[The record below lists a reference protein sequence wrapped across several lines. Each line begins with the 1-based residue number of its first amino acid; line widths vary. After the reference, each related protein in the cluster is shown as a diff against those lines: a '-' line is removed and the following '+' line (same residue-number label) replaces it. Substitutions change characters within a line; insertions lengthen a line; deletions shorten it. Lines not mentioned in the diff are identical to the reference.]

1 METKFIGLEGFN
13 EIESLPTKKRRVC
26 RRELTTAQKTVRF
39 VKRATTFCA
48 KSVVRMSKNTAA
60 KLAQAIE
67 NRKGSLKSV
76 TIKSVNSP
84 KKAKTQISAID
95 KAFNESRNG
104 TTKSAGEIVSE
115 LSFKSGK
122 QYAHLAPSAIR
133 SQKLLRKKA
142 VLAVVAC
149 FSAITLSCVTVAS
162 ALDMKDNNSA
172 QTPALV
178 ATSDEA
184 VPNTEIDGESA
195 SANLKAI
202 SPSCASLYIDGKFI
216 GARTPYGYLKAEDD
230 CHQLIIDPVA
240 AVVVQRMFRWASEG
254 AGLNTIAVRLN
265 EAGILTPSHY
275 KKMQGKITH
284 ENLLGSGKWQTR
296 TVGVILRSEVYTG
309 DLVQGQTK
317 TVDHRQVKADAEE
330 WTVVRDTHEAIIS
343 REQFAAVQEILN
355 QTASRAKARE
365 VKAFTPNLLK
375 GKVFCAHCG
384 GSLHRQRNIRKK
396 SDDVYFY
403 HCLSQSRISKDACP
417 GVTIRED
424 ALLDMLADMLQ
435 DSLDTALGQYTLSLA
450 ELPRQAADRAELR
463 EKITSRKQEI
473 QRLRSIVRS
482 LYENLVQG
490 VLTKDEYFDY
500 KEKYESRIADLA
512 VEMEQLEDGLRT
524 MDAQAEQH
532 RALEQDAA
540 QIKTDRALT
549 GVLIERLI
557 DRIEVSHDKQIT
569 VRYRFQSE
577 FETYA
582 EVLEQ
587 CRNM

>member
-76 TIKSVNSP
+76 TIKSVNSS

-162 ALDMKDNNSA
+162 ALDMKDNNSV

-184 VPNTEIDGESA
+184 VPHTEIDGESA

-216 GARTPYGYLKAEDD
+216 GATEEIDQLNADLDQVLVNYRRDYDDETTTEFANSVEVVTGNASGTDLITADEIMALADGKFSISLSTDIVYTRDVAYDTKVKYDEDKSSSYKKVTTKGVKGEEEVTVRTTFVDGVQTDAVQTDAKTLKEAVDEVVVKGKAEDTSSSTGSSSTSSD
-230 CHQLIIDPVA
+230 SSSSSSSSDSSSSSSSNSSSNYTTGSSGSSGMFAWPLPYTHTLTSTFGTRWGRLHGGLDISDGGVYGQPIYASASGTVTFSGGDNSGYGNYVIIDHGSGYTTLYGHCSSLVA
-240 AVVVQRMFRWASEG
+240 VTGQYVNQGDLIGYVGSTGNSTGPHLHFE
-254 AGLNTIAVRLN
+254 IRLN
-265 EAGILTPSHY
+265 GE
-275 KKMQGKITH
+275 KMDP
-284 ENLLGSGKWQTR
+284 LG
-296 TVGVILRSEVYTG
+296 YT
-309 DLVQGQTK
+309 
-317 TVDHRQVKADAEE
+317 
-330 WTVVRDTHEAIIS
+330 S
-343 REQFAAVQEILN
+343 
-355 QTASRAKARE
+355 
-365 VKAFTPNLLK
+365 
-375 GKVFCAHCG
+375 
-384 GSLHRQRNIRKK
+384 
-396 SDDVYFY
+396 
-403 HCLSQSRISKDACP
+403 
-417 GVTIRED
+417 
-424 ALLDMLADMLQ
+424 
-435 DSLDTALGQYTLSLA
+435 
-450 ELPRQAADRAELR
+450 
-463 EKITSRKQEI
+463 
-473 QRLRSIVRS
+473 
-482 LYENLVQG
+482 
-490 VLTKDEYFDY
+490 
-500 KEKYESRIADLA
+500 
-512 VEMEQLEDGLRT
+512 
-524 MDAQAEQH
+524 
-532 RALEQDAA
+532 
-540 QIKTDRALT
+540 
-549 GVLIERLI
+549 
-557 DRIEVSHDKQIT
+557 
-569 VRYRFQSE
+569 
-577 FETYA
+577 
-582 EVLEQ
+582 
-587 CRNM
+587 

>member
-76 TIKSVNSP
+76 TIKSVNSS

-162 ALDMKDNNSA
+162 ALDMKDNNSV

-216 GARTPYGYLKAEDD
+216 GATEEIDQLNADLEQVLVDYRRDYDD
-230 CHQLIIDPVA
+230 ETTTEFANSVE
-240 AVVVQRMFRWASEG
+240 VVQV
-254 AGLNTIAVRLN
+254 TQAVQ
-265 EAGILTPSHY
+265 T
-275 KKMQGKITH
+275 
-284 ENLLGSGKWQTR
+284 LLPQTR
-296 TVGVILRSEVYTG
+296 LWH
-309 DLVQGQTK
+309 L
-317 TVDHRQVKADAEE
+317 
-330 WTVVRDTHEAIIS
+330 
-343 REQFAAVQEILN
+343 
-355 QTASRAKARE
+355 QTAS
-365 VKAFTPNLLK
+365 
-375 GKVFCAHCG
+375 
-384 GSLHRQRNIRKK
+384 
-396 SDDVYFY
+396 
-403 HCLSQSRISKDACP
+403 
-417 GVTIRED
+417 
-424 ALLDMLADMLQ
+424 
-435 DSLDTALGQYTLSLA
+435 
-450 ELPRQAADRAELR
+450 
-463 EKITSRKQEI
+463 
-473 QRLRSIVRS
+473 
-482 LYENLVQG
+482 
-490 VLTKDEYFDY
+490 
-500 KEKYESRIADLA
+500 
-512 VEMEQLEDGLRT
+512 
-524 MDAQAEQH
+524 
-532 RALEQDAA
+532 
-540 QIKTDRALT
+540 
-549 GVLIERLI
+549 
-557 DRIEVSHDKQIT
+557 
-569 VRYRFQSE
+569 FQSHFQQTLFTQE
-577 FETYA
+577 MWLMT
-582 EVLEQ
+582 Q
-587 CRNM
+587 R

>member
-1 METKFIGLEGFN
+1 
-13 EIESLPTKKRRVC
+13 
-26 RRELTTAQKTVRF
+26 
-39 VKRATTFCA
+39 
-48 KSVVRMSKNTAA
+48 
-60 KLAQAIE
+60 
-67 NRKGSLKSV
+67 
-76 TIKSVNSP
+76 
-84 KKAKTQISAID
+84 
-95 KAFNESRNG
+95 
-104 TTKSAGEIVSE
+104 
-115 LSFKSGK
+115 
-122 QYAHLAPSAIR
+122 
-133 SQKLLRKKA
+133 
-142 VLAVVAC
+142 
-149 FSAITLSCVTVAS
+149 
-162 ALDMKDNNSA
+162 
-172 QTPALV
+172 
-178 ATSDEA
+178 
-184 VPNTEIDGESA
+184 
-195 SANLKAI
+195 
-202 SPSCASLYIDGKFI
+202 
-216 GARTPYGYLKAEDD
+216 
-230 CHQLIIDPVA
+230 
-240 AVVVQRMFRWASEG
+240 
-254 AGLNTIAVRLN
+254 
-265 EAGILTPSHY
+265 
-275 KKMQGKITH
+275 MQGKITH

-330 WTVVRDTHEAIIS
+330 WTVVQNTHEAIIS

-365 VKAFTPNLLK
+365 INAYTPNLLK

-403 HCLSQSRISKDACP
+403 HCLSRSRISKDACP

-435 DSLDTALGQYTLSLA
+435 DALDTALGQYTLSLA

-473 QRLRSIVRS
+473 QRLRGIVRS

-524 MDAQAEQH
+524 MDAQTKQH
-532 RALEQDAA
+532 RALKQDAA

-549 GVLIERLI
+549 GALIERLI
-557 DRIEVSHDKQIT
+557 DRIEVSHNKQIT

>member
-76 TIKSVNSP
+76 NSS

-162 ALDMKDNNSA
+162 ALDMKDNNSV

-184 VPNTEIDGESA
+184 VPHTEIDGESA

-202 SPSCASLYIDGKFI
+202 SP
-216 GARTPYGYLKAEDD
+216 
-230 CHQLIIDPVA
+230 
-240 AVVVQRMFRWASEG
+240 
-254 AGLNTIAVRLN
+254 
-265 EAGILTPSHY
+265 
-275 KKMQGKITH
+275 
-284 ENLLGSGKWQTR
+284 
-296 TVGVILRSEVYTG
+296 
-309 DLVQGQTK
+309 
-317 TVDHRQVKADAEE
+317 
-330 WTVVRDTHEAIIS
+330 
-343 REQFAAVQEILN
+343 
-355 QTASRAKARE
+355 
-365 VKAFTPNLLK
+365 
-375 GKVFCAHCG
+375 
-384 GSLHRQRNIRKK
+384 
-396 SDDVYFY
+396 
-403 HCLSQSRISKDACP
+403 
-417 GVTIRED
+417 
-424 ALLDMLADMLQ
+424 
-435 DSLDTALGQYTLSLA
+435 
-450 ELPRQAADRAELR
+450 
-463 EKITSRKQEI
+463 
-473 QRLRSIVRS
+473 
-482 LYENLVQG
+482 
-490 VLTKDEYFDY
+490 
-500 KEKYESRIADLA
+500 
-512 VEMEQLEDGLRT
+512 
-524 MDAQAEQH
+524 
-532 RALEQDAA
+532 
-540 QIKTDRALT
+540 
-549 GVLIERLI
+549 
-557 DRIEVSHDKQIT
+557 
-569 VRYRFQSE
+569 
-577 FETYA
+577 
-582 EVLEQ
+582 
-587 CRNM
+587 

>member
-76 TIKSVNSP
+76 TIKSVNSS

-178 ATSDEA
+178 ATGDEA

-265 EAGILTPSHY
+265 EAGVLTPSHY

-355 QTASRAKARE
+355 QTASRAKTRE
-365 VKAFTPNLLK
+365 VKAYTPNLLK

-403 HCLSQSRISKDACP
+403 HCLSRSRISKDACP

-435 DSLDTALGQYTLSLA
+435 DALDTALGQYTLSLA

-473 QRLRSIVRS
+473 QRLRGIVRS

-500 KEKYESRIADLA
+500 KEKYESRIADLS

-524 MDAQAEQH
+524 IDTQIEQH

-540 QIKTDRALT
+540 QIKTDCALT
-549 GVLIERLI
+549 GALIERLI